1 MKQNFYILLGLGLC
15 LFFIT
20 GCLPTSQFGQ
30 SSTQP
35 LISTFK
41 IDASYPESDTSNSF
55 NVFLRGSVPTN
66 VKSIRFFNGTTC
78 ATQIGNGLSGTF
90 KGVIGIPVNFPQGS
104 VTSYNISAKLIYT
117 NNIESGCYENI
128 FLYKRTGSN
137 ALALV
142 SAEPASPSRSPV
154 EDSDPEV
161 YQPLL
166 KGVSSS
172 SDIAYVRLYKNSNL
186 CSTASLIT
194 PVDKTDSKLSI
205 DDFLAGININLEA
218 DSITSIYIKGFL
230 DNEYS
235 NKEAD
240 SCHLLTTYNVDITSP
255 NAPATITHRYFYPFQ
270 TSPSITW
277 SASTDP
283 GDAASGIKNYRYA
296 IGLTDTPNEV
306 AVLGWTETTSTSFM
320 VNSSF
325 QENIKYFVKVRAID
339 RAGNESA
346 TTVSHGWT
354 VKTINTPALSIKSPE
369 SDNTI
374 IANYITLSGT
384 CVYGVTNPIRFQVSG
399 GMNPIPDAD
408 CGINNQFS
416 TLAQVISSVGNVR
429 SITAIQNDGERDL
442 AVTRTLIYAPLSTFG
457 STLAVGNQHTCTTKE
472 GSLYCWGENTYTQ
485 LGIGDIAGPLYL
497 PRRVSHSNIN
507 KPSYFFEQV
516 GNGDSHS
523 CGLSTDRVA
532 YCWGDNSLW
541 QLGNSSNFATETPV
555 TPETPDD
562 SPIPIKVNMSQVEG
576 GTFKQISVGADHAC
590 GLSDT
595 NKVYC
600 WGSQVKGQIGN
611 RPPVPP
617 AATLTASASQVERPT
632 LISIPGSV
640 TQISSG
646 HSHNCALTSVGDI
659 WCWGYNKNRQLGNPS
674 KITEISRDPV
684 VVVPGGQMEAG
695 EKFKF
700 ISAGSLH
707 TCAITT
713 KDDIFCWGA
722 KDNGAL
728 GITPAVGNVSNPSIR
743 INVTN
748 SEGIVKFKSV
758 SAGGTIYNLER
769 SLDNPLEGDLAA
781 ASRSESAFNQHTCAI
796 SLGGKVYC
804 WGQNENL
811 QLGINNT
818 DPPPQTGVPT
828 EIILSGDDQ
837 TINFTEVKTGYF
849 HTCAKGIKNAQET
862 TFCWGGHMSGKLG
875 IGNID
880 NDQASP
886 TEINSDDYSN

>member
-1 MKQNFYILLGLGLC
+1 MKQNFYISLGLGLC

-20 GCLPTSQFGQ
+20 ACLPTSQFGQ

-78 ATQIGNGLSGTF
+78 ATQIGSGLSATF
-90 KGVIGIPVNFPQGS
+90 KGVIGIPVVFPLGS
-104 VTSYNISAKLIYT
+104 ITSYNVSAKLIYS

-128 FLYKRTGSN
+128 FLYKRTGAN

-142 SAEPASPSRSPV
+142 SAEPASPSRIPV
-154 EDSDPEV
+154 EDSDPV
-161 YQPLL
+161 VFQPLL

-172 SDIAYVRLYKNSNL
+172 DDIAYVRLYKNSNL

-205 DDFLAGININLEA
+205 NDFSGGINIDLEA

-235 NKEAD
+235 NREAD
-240 SCHLLTTYNVDITSP
+240 SCHLLTTYTVDITAP
-255 NAPATITHRYFYPFQ
+255 NPPATITHRYFYPFQ

-277 SASTDP
+277 SAATDL
-283 GDAASGIKNYRYA
+283 GNAASGIKNYRYA
-296 IGLTDTPNEV
+296 IGLTDTPNETS
-306 AVLGWTETTSTSFM
+306 VLGWTETTNTSFM
-320 VNSSF
+320 LNSSF

-346 TTVSHGWT
+346 TAVSHGWT
-354 VKTINTPALSIKSPE
+354 VKTNNTPALSIKSPE

-399 GMNPIPDAD
+399 GMNPIPDAA

-442 AVTRTLIYAPLSTFG
+442 AVTRTLIYAPLSAFG
-457 STLAVGNQHTCTTKE
+457 STLAAGNQHTCTTKE
-472 GSLYCWGENTYTQ
+472 GSLYCWGENAFTQ
-485 LGIGDIAGPLYL
+485 LGIGDIAGPLFL

-516 GNGDSHS
+516 GNGDWHS
-523 CGLSTDRVA
+523 CGLSTDRIA
-532 YCWGDNSLW
+532 YCWGNNFYW
-541 QLGNSSNFATETPV
+541 QLGNSSNFATETPIP
-555 TPETPDD
+555 TLEKPYTELPSN

-576 GTFKQISVGADHAC
+576 GTFKQISVGAFHSC
-590 GLSDT
+590 GLSDL

-600 WGSQVKGQIGN
+600 WGSNTYSQIGN
-611 RPPVPP
+611 KYTPSNFVIP
-617 AATLTASASQVERPT
+617 SADRPT
-632 LISIPGSV
+632 LVSIPGNV
-640 TQISSG
+640 TQISAG

-659 WCWGYNKNRQLGNPS
+659 WCWGYNINRQLGNPS
-674 KITEISRDPV
+674 KTTDTSKDPV

-695 EKFKF
+695 EKFKYV
-700 ISAGSLH
+700 SAGSLH

-722 KDNGAL
+722 RDNGAL

-743 INVTN
+743 INVTD
-748 SEGIVKFKSV
+748 SEGVVKFKSV
-758 SAGGTIYNLER
+758 SAGGTIWNLER
-769 SLDNPLEGDLAA
+769 TIDNPLEGDLAA
-781 ASRSESAFNQHTCAI
+781 TEQKIEPHNQHTCAI

-804 WGQNENL
+804 WGQNGNL

-818 DPPPQTGVPT
+818 SPPPQTGVPT
-828 EIILSGDDQ
+828 EIVLSGNDQ
-837 TINFTEVKTGYF
+837 NINFTEVKTGFF
-849 HTCAKGIKNAQET
+849 HTCAKGIKNQQET
-862 TFCWGGHMSGKLG
+862 TFCWGGNKHGKV
-875 IGNID
+875 GNGND
-880 NDQASP
+880 VDQASP
-886 TEINSDDYSN
+886 TEIDSDDYSN